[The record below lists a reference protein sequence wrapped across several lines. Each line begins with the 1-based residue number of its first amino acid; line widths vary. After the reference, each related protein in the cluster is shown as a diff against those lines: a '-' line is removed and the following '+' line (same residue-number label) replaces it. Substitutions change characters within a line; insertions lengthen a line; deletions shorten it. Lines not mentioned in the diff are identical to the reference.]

1 MKLKNSL
8 WLLMVLAA
16 TAWAETPAEVE
27 LLSAQKAYQSA
38 LSNQNATRTKAS
50 QLQTQLE
57 AAQLQLKNAQDN
69 VARLQSD
76 FNQADVQRQQAETT
90 LQAVGARLD
99 AAWQAVHH
107 NQ

>member
-57 AAQLQLKNAQDN
+57 AAHYKRWAL
-69 VARLQSD
+69 VWMRHG
-76 FNQADVQRQQAETT
+76 RQYIITS
-90 LQAVGARLD
+90 
-99 AAWQAVHH
+99 
-107 NQ
+107 NFIK

>member
-57 AAQLQLKNAQDN
+57 TAQLQLKHYKRWAL
-69 VARLQSD
+69 VWMRHG
-76 FNQADVQRQQAETT
+76 RQYIITS
-90 LQAVGARLD
+90 
-99 AAWQAVHH
+99 
-107 NQ
+107 NFIK